1 MNLGS
6 RQFIRRAVLA
16 VPMCVGLFSAG
27 CGDDGGR
34 DSASVGAS
42 LGAVTTVSPGTSPEA
57 SSTSSTGEGPE
68 SAPTT
73 SEGTS
78 TGAGGDTG
86 ETEEAPAGGE
96 APSDSGP
103 KFDLGDSPDPVDPG
117 SQADKP
123 CVKIDLLFVVDNS
136 SSMKQEQVTLVA
148 SFPTFVSEIQ
158 QELADAESLHIGV
171 VSTDDYEHNDPAC
184 ADTLGALVTQTT
196 GAEGASD
203 AVCGPFKS
211 GQRFMTEADDLPT
224 SFTCA
229 AQVGIDGSG
238 DEMPIDA
245 ALAALGPDLGA
256 PGACNEQFVRED
268 ALLVLVII
276 TDEEEEG
283 SAGDPP
289 QWFNAL
295 TALKGGVESN
305 IVVLSLIGPKNPACK
320 DAAEIGERLT
330 EFTEMFTYGSVGQ
343 ICAEN
348 YQMFFHE
355 AIAGIAE
362 ACDGFMP
369 PG

>member
-1 MNLGS
+1 MNLS
-6 RQFIRRAVLA
+6 NRQSIRRAVLA
-16 VPMCVGLFSAG
+16 VPMCVGLFSTG

-34 DSASVGAS
+34 DSATVGAT
-42 LGAVTTVSPGTSPEA
+42 LGAVTTVSPGTSPDPSS
-57 SSTSSTGEGPE
+57 SSTTAEAPE
-68 SAPTT
+68 PAPTT

-78 TGAGGDTG
+78 TGAGD
-86 ETEEAPAGGE
+86 ETDGTSEAPAGGE
-96 APSDSGP
+96 GPPDSGP

-117 SQADKP
+117 SQDKP

-184 ADTLGALVTQTT
+184 ADTLGALVTQTK
-196 GAEGASD
+196 GGKGASD
-203 AVCGPFKS
+203 AVCGPFAS
-211 GQRFMTEADDLPT
+211 GHRFMTEADDLT
-224 SFTCA
+224 TTFTCA

-245 ALAALGPDLGA
+245 ALAALGPDLEA
-256 PGACNEQFVRED
+256 PGACNEEFMRED

-289 QWFNAL
+289 QWFEAI
-295 TALKGGVESN
+295 TALKGGVETN
-305 IVVLSLIGPKNPACK
+305 VVVLSLIGPENPSCM
-320 DAAEIGERLT
+320 DAAEIGERLI
-330 EFTEMFTYGSVGQ
+330 EFTDMFTYGSIGE

-355 AIAGIAE
+355 AIAGIAQ